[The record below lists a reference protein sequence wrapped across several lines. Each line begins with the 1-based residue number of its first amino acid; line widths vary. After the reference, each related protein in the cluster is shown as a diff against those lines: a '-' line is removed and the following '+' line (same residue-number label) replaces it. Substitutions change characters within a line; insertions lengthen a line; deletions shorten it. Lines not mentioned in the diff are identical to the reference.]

1 MSQGEVSASCS
12 AVSRTTSYP
21 FEVHHKSDERP
32 ISLLELEWYRV
43 FLAVRLQNLLGHQS
57 VREPDSD
64 PQLRSE
70 SHSHEQHKGAETS
83 QYPTWSRGDATRKH
97 PRRRKTVP
105 ERAKNR
111 GEIQRSPLI
120 SQLCSSLV
128 PCCLVKS
135 FPSWS
140 KFGGSLFHA
149 VPPPCVST
157 FHNYGHI
164 HRNQA
169 TNTRPHCNL
178 SLSLLG
184 PVPFHWKC
192 VAPVLLIRS
201 CALQLPPTPQS
212 RVRWLHAAFHSA
224 LCWCSRLLS
233 LSLLTS
239 FWLSLSPV
247 ISYPSVS
254 RCSPGLQTFCGVWV
268 KERTDGSKLLKPY
281 HPQKSLPIPLKASC
295 DPPALHSKWANNTPL
310 LHPSN

>member
-64 PQLRSE
+64 PQLCSE

-83 QYPTWSRGDATRKH
+83 KYPTWSRGDATRKH

-169 TNTRPHCNL
+169 TKHTSSLQSLPFTSGTSSLPLKVCRSGVVDKIMRTSAPSRTTVKSPMIARCFSLCFVLMFTSSL
-178 SLSLLG
+178 SLSL
-184 PVPFHWKC
+184 F
-192 VAPVLLIRS
+192 
-201 CALQLPPTPQS
+201 LPPS
-212 RVRWLHAAFHSA
+212 DSHSV
-224 LCWCSRLLS
+224 
-233 LSLLTS
+233 
-239 FWLSLSPV
+239 P
-247 ISYPSVS
+247 
-254 RCSPGLQTFCGVWV
+254 
-268 KERTDGSKLLKPY
+268 
-281 HPQKSLPIPLKASC
+281 SLPIRRYPAARLASKLSAAC
-295 DPPALHSKWANNTPL
+295 EWKSALMVVNS
-310 LHPSN
+310 